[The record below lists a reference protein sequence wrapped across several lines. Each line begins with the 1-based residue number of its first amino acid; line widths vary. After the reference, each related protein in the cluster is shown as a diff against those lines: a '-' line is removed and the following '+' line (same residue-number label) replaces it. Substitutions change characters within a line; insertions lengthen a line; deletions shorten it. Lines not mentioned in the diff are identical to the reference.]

1 MWKKRL
7 MVLCW
12 GWNETSCR
20 ILYFLMAATA
30 FLAASSR
37 SSAAKMGRPLSVRIL
52 LASWTLVPEKGQKKG
67 RKTVLQQATTNITKM
82 AKQGWTWSA
91 ICTDVKNHT
100 VWKTKSSSGGINP
113 HRQMESWVN
122 GGTCNCWSE
131 RRRVWT
137 TGKRAICVRVC
148 VSAPPA
154 VVRSGVAGAGW
165 YGDACA
171 PSRPTTN
178 QRERKRKT
186 LGDTL
191 CNPEALRTELA
202 ASQHCTPLGQMQAW
216 QACHNTG
223 QGAPQR
229 TEGRRKGSGWEQE
242 RGSERG
248 GGAGGAAEQKVK
260 WSKIGPSQLKTTKAS
275 CLCGIYWF
283 DTWRTKTES
292 VWCAVKDSA
301 RCWNI

>member
-1 MWKKRL
+1 MHILMIKETAGDLICREETSVMAESCKCLWSGSQLAIKVRNARKDSQRLKVLEVCMWKKRL

-67 RKTVLQQATTNITKM
+67 RNPPPQKTVLQQATTNIRKM

-91 ICTDVKNHT
+91 ICMDVKNHT

-137 TGKRAICVRVC
+137 TGKRAICVCACVC
-148 VSAPPA
+148 VSSPGCSE
-154 VVRSGVAGAGW
+154 V
-165 YGDACA
+165 
-171 PSRPTTN
+171 
-178 QRERKRKT
+178 
-186 LGDTL
+186 
-191 CNPEALRTELA
+191 
-202 ASQHCTPLGQMQAW
+202 
-216 QACHNTG
+216 
-223 QGAPQR
+223 
-229 TEGRRKGSGWEQE
+229 
-242 RGSERG
+242 RGSRCW
-248 GGAGGAAEQKVK
+248 AIR
-260 WSKIGPSQLKTTKAS
+260 W
-275 CLCGIYWF
+275 CLCPQ
-283 DTWRTKTES
+283 
-292 VWCAVKDSA
+292 
-301 RCWNI
+301 